1 MVVLVVEVI
10 ASRPVPRLAAYQ
22 EQELLVKVLVAEMVW
37 VMKGSF
43 GLAEAAVELV
53 RMVGRRV
60 QESVVMVAPVKALQ
74 YLAFQ

>member
-10 ASRPVPRLAAYQ
+10 VLLAPQ
-22 EQELLVKVLVAEMVW
+22 EQELMGKVLLADKEWAV
-37 VMKGSF
+37 KGSF
-43 GLAEAAVELV
+43 GLAEAVVELV